1 MYSHFIGQRIT
12 QLWLEKDISEYQL
25 SLELGLS
32 KSYIQGITSGKSQP
46 SVKQLLNICDY
57 FGITPAQ
64 FFDTDP
70 AATLLFHETV
80 NTLKGLNDSDIK
92 LILNFAQRIQ
102 ELTSEKLPSPPSVP
116 ASNCPIIPQK

>member
-12 QLWLEKDISEYQL
+12 QLRLEKDISEYQL

-80 NTLKGLNDSDIK
+80 NTLKGQRYQTDFKFCPAHTGAYLGQT
-92 LILNFAQRIQ
+92 AQ
-102 ELTSEKLPSPPSVP
+102 PPIR
-116 ASNCPIIPQK
+116 AGF